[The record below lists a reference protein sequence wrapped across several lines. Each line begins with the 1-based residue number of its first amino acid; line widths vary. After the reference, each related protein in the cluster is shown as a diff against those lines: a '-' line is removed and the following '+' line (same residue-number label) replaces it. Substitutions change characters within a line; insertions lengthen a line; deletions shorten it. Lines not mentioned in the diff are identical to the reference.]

1 LIALINGASCIPT
14 IPLDRYRK
22 GGKGKREEG
31 KREGKGEEDEIKE
44 GQEMKE
50 ALATSGSGCCGLA
63 GSIGKAPGTYT
74 IFLSVCVCFFVS
86 LFYYFLCN
94 LSPPPHFF
102 SFCEV
107 SVGMALTAI
116 L

>member
-1 LIALINGASCIPT
+1 MGHPVF
-14 IPLDRYRK
+14 PLSPWIDTEK
-22 GGKGKREEG
+22 GGKEKEKG

-86 LFYYFLCN
+86 LFLLFSLQ
-94 LSPPPHFF
+94 LVPPAPFF
-102 SFCEV
+102 F
-107 SVGMALTAI
+107 I